1 MIDFIKSS
9 FLELTTEV
17 NFKIKGL
24 FPDRTDYCEKN
35 GSEVRN
41 HYTSISA
48 KTYEKGK
55 QNTNFLL
62 FDQLNSLL
70 SDYIYFCCIK
80 PLTIEAVSFLVLLS

>member
-24 FPDRTDYCEKN
+24 LPDRTDYCEKN
-35 GSEVRN
+35 GYEVRN
-41 HYTSISA
+41 HYTFISA
-48 KTYEKGK
+48 KRQTKHE
-55 QNTNFLL
+55 LSL

-80 PLTIEAVSFLVLLS
+80 PLTIEVVLFLVLLS